1 MSKGRIYI
9 EFNCFLVH
17 RKLIT
22 ILLEIIRTTDAM
34 SFHCFFV
41 WKENSHFVRRN
52 SLPYFPCVVCF
63 LFFFSIRGRNI
74 YAKRMLLGIPVGCDM
89 ITAEKKRIPIWT
101 LSIKMVLVRMHIKYK
116 KDKEC
121 CIDFFFFNG
130 TCLENLNSN
139 GSINPEDL
147 TLLMVV
153 PPRLSKQRIPV
164 TYKCAYN
171 WIYKQ
176 KSIL

>member
-22 ILLEIIRTTDAM
+22 IVRIRTTDAM

-52 SLPYFPCVVCF
+52 SLLYFPCVVWF

-74 YAKRMLLGIPVGCDM
+74 FVKRVLLGIPVGWEM
-89 ITAEKKRIPIWT
+89 ITAEKRRVPIWT
-101 LSIKMVLVRMHIKYK
+101 LSIKMVLFRIHIKHK
-116 KDKEC
+116 KEKEC
-121 CIDFFFFNG
+121 CIDFFNN

-139 GSINPEDL
+139 GSFTPQDL
-147 TLLMVV
+147 
-153 PPRLSKQRIPV
+153 PPRLSKQRITV
-164 TYKCAYN
+164 TYICAYN
-171 WIYKQ
+171 
-176 KSIL
+176 